1 MSDDKFDPK
10 YMAGKAQFEIS
21 AIIQQAAYGEITVE
35 EAMDQVED
43 LTVCTIVEGL
53 DDVLRYLYTTDANML
68 KHILAKTAE
77 ALQHRSEHLEL
88 YFENPDVEVKDE

>member
-1 MSDDKFDPK
+1 MENDKFDPK

-21 AIIQQAAYGEITVE
+21 AIVQQAAYGEITAK
-35 EAMDQVED
+35 EATEQVED
-43 LTVCTIVEGL
+43 LTVCVIVEGL
-53 DDVLRYLYTTDANML
+53 DDVLRGLYTADAEML

-88 YFENPDVEVKDE
+88 YFENPDVEVK

>member
-1 MSDDKFDPK
+1 MDNNDKFDPK

-21 AIIQQAAYGEITVE
+21 AIVQQAAYGEITAE
-35 EAMDQVED
+35 QAMDQVED
-43 LTVCTIVEGL
+43 FTVCVIVEGL
-53 DDVLRYLYTTDANML
+53 DEALRNLYTTDVDML

-88 YFENPDVEVKDE
+88 YFENPDVEVK